1 MASHAMDSTSTVLP
15 QPVAS
20 VLQLRSEASQLCE
33 VLDVDIVGVAL
44 VVDASWEDCDDATV
58 R

>member
-1 MASHAMDSTSTVLP
+1 MDSTSTVLP